1 MIVQQVIDDISVI
14 EREASALGIKPY
26 LVGGLVRDLLNN
38 QLDDTPD
45 IDLVIESELSP
56 FKENLALALN
66 GKLQR
71 ETSFI
76 TTKIVLN
83 KSNNAGLQEIDI
95 ARARTE
101 TYKRGGALP
110 EVAPASI
117 KDDLRRRDFT
127 INAMALPLSTFKSWL
142 LGDRE
147 NYKSEVIDFFSGKED
162 LSNRL
167 IRVLHPNSFIDDP
180 TSIFRAFRYL
190 VRNDGSLEKETE
202 SLISLGVKKEIFRTI
217 SKFRLIKEIK
227 KICLEKGALRII
239 KLLNSYQV
247 LPLLKLFNKDK
258 TQYVFSA
265 LEKVNFN
272 GSENAFK
279 SFMSCCYA
287 FATPEQRVSYVKDF
301 SLGKS
306 FVIECAKSHEMVMSQ
321 NLMND
326 VENENV

>member
-1 MIVQQVIDDISVI
+1 MIIKQVIDDISII
-14 EREASALGIKPY
+14 EKEASALGIRPY
-26 LVGGLVRDLLNN
+26 LVGGLVRDLLND
-38 QLDDTPD
+38 QLDLTPD
-45 IDLVIESELSP
+45 LDLVIESELSP
-56 FKENLALALN
+56 FKENLATALS

-76 TTKIVLN
+76 TTKIVLSKN
-83 KSNNAGLQEIDI
+83 DNAGLQEIDI

-110 EVAPASI
+110 EVTPASV
-117 KDDLRRRDFT
+117 KEDLRRRDFT
-127 INAMALPLSTFKSWL
+127 INAMALPLSAFKAWL

-147 NYKSEVIDFFSGKED
+147 KYKNEIIDFFSGKED

-180 TSIFRAFRYL
+180 TRIFRAFRYL
-190 VRNDGSLEKETE
+190 VRIDGSFEKETE
-202 SLISLGVKKEIFRTI
+202 NLISFAVKNEIFRTI

-227 KICLEKGALRII
+227 KICLEKGALRIF
-239 KLLNSYQV
+239 KLLNSHHI

-258 TQYVFSA
+258 TQYFFSA
-265 LEKVNFN
+265 LEKVYFN
-272 GSENAFK
+272 ETENAFK

-287 FATPEQRVSYVKDF
+287 FATPEQRVSYVREF

-306 FVIECAKSHEMVMSQ
+306 FVIECAKSHEVVVCQ
-321 NLMND
+321 NIMNEVKD
-326 VENENV
+326 ENV